1 MISTIA
7 PYIILLLKPSSRRE
21 AVLKIEA
28 QTPLSEVEA
37 KEKVYFPDSALFKGP
52 QTNQSFF
59 CMEKVLILSL

>member
-7 PYIILLLKPSSRRE
+7 PYNIISLKPSSRRE

-37 KEKVYFPDSALFKGP
+37 K
-52 QTNQSFF
+52 
-59 CMEKVLILSL
+59 